1 MRQRYDDFADWY
13 DAYATQGVGLPF
25 ARAADRL
32 LARLLGPGHG
42 RLCLDLGCG
51 GGAHAPALT
60 SLDWQLVG
68 VDISLAQID
77 IARRKGLAAVV
88 ASAERLPLGDQSV
101 DAATMIMATTDV
113 DDLPPVFA
121 EAHRV
126 LRPGGRLV
134 IVGAHPCFGGVFVE
148 RDSQGACTVHPGYR
162 RHQRVEHHPLLGN
175 GIRSRVGVVN
185 VPLPVLLNALTGA
198 GLTLTETAEDDSDQP
213 VPELLGLAATRPGHW
228 RSSTPSRRRR
238 RWLGCVPSAYDC
250 RPASR
255 RHSDRRPSTG
265 HPQPWTTEDTA
276 DPSARNRAEFKLCGP
291 APRWTPPAAGE

>member
-13 DAYATQGVGLPF
+13 DAYATRGVGLPF

-32 LARLLGPGHG
+32 LARLLGAGHG

-60 SLDWQLVG
+60 GLDWQPVG
-68 VDISLAQID
+68 VDVSAPQIGL
-77 IARRKGLAAVV
+77 ARRKGLTAVV
-88 ASAERLPLGDQSV
+88 ASAERLPLGARSV
-101 DAATMIMATTDV
+101 DAATMIMTSTDF

-134 IVGAHPCFGGVFVE
+134 VVGAHPCFGGVFVE
-148 RDSQGACTVHPGYR
+148 RDSRGACTVHPGYR
-162 RHQRVEHHPLLGN
+162 RHRRVERHPLLGD

-198 GLTLTETAEDDSDQP
+198 GLVLGQTAEDDGDQP
-213 VPELLGLAATRPGHW
+213 VPELLGLTATRPGH
-228 RSSTPSRRRR
+228 
-238 RWLGCVPSAYDC
+238 
-250 RPASR
+250 
-255 RHSDRRPSTG
+255 
-265 HPQPWTTEDTA
+265 
-276 DPSARNRAEFKLCGP
+276 
-291 APRWTPPAAGE
+291 